1 MGFSISNEEDDVRED
16 FDGEEIIGD
25 STEGDEITDE
35 QIVDENLGE
44 EAVEESTE
52 EPEEDENLYEFEVPG
67 ESGVDK
73 VTLSDKELKTLLE
86 LRDANSVDVN
96 EINDLRR
103 IRPVVDGLL
112 RSDGAKRFLDY
123 HSKGYDDTRIIEGMF
138 LEKFPWAKEALE
150 GYIRQQN
157 EQQAAS
163 SAPPE
168 FEDIGS
174 EISWHVQNALK
185 KTGILS
191 TFEQQQQQQNMM
203 REQQAEQQ
211 LLAEND
217 KVFYQVLSEF
227 NIDKLT
233 NEELEELGRG
243 FQEVYPGTMF
253 NKHLITPTQVR
264 VVYNHTLGR
273 QSRQPARQFN
283 VRQGKLPN
291 VLPAG
296 NGGGRII
303 ATPEPNRDSRGKFA
317 AKERSARIK
326 EFFES

>member
-1 MGFSISNEEDDVRED
+1 MNNFFDEDPMGVGNEVDEMEAFEDAEGQETLEEMPEEELESSEEAEPAEESEEQEESPELELELS
-16 FDGEEIIGD
+16 DGTVHTMTEKEFQELLALKEAGEVDLEEIK
-25 STEGDEITDE
+25 
-35 QIVDENLGE
+35 
-44 EAVEESTE
+44 
-52 EPEEDENLYEFEVPG
+52 EVQ
-67 ESGVDK
+67 
-73 VTLSDKELKTLLE
+73 
-86 LRDANSVDVN
+86 RM
-96 EINDLRR
+96 
-103 IRPVVDGLL
+103 RPVVDTLL
-112 RSDGAKRFLDY
+112 NSKGAKRFLEY
-123 HSKGYDDTRIIEGMF
+123 SMRGYSDEEINDFLF
-138 LEKFPWAKEALE
+138 LERYPWAKEALE